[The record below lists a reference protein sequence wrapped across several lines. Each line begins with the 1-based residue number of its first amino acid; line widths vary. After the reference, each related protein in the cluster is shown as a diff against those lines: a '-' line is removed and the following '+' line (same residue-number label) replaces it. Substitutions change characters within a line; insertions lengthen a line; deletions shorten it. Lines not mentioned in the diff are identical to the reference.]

1 MTVAVDTRGII
12 LAGGSGTR
20 MYPMTQAVSKQ
31 LLPIYDKPLV
41 YYPMATLMSAGISRV
56 LVISQK
62 ENIPLYRSL
71 FDDGRQWGMVISYA
85 AQPEPKGLAQAFT
98 IAAEVR
104 FLDDARNVALIL
116 GDNIFH
122 GYRLDKLLFSVAEGG
137 KPSVFLAEVTDPQ
150 RYGVAEFYGD
160 ALVDIHEKPTEPLSN
175 MAVTG
180 LYFYPAGEVITVAAE
195 LKPSARGELEI
206 TDVNRHFIKNRT
218 LEATTLGQGIA
229 WLDTGTPGAL
239 LQASH
244 YVETI
249 QTRQG
254 RMVACL
260 EEIALSNGWITVGE
274 LSRLA
279 QKRSGSEYG
288 KYLEKLVAQNPPDDL
303 SNTS

>member
-1 MTVAVDTRGII
+1 MKAVDTRGII

-20 MYPMTQAVSKQ
+20 MYPMTQAVNKQ
-31 LLPIYDKPLV
+31 LLPVYDKPLV

-56 LVISQK
+56 LVISQE

-71 FDDGRQWGMVISYA
+71 FGDGRQWGMVISYA

-98 IAAEVR
+98 IAANAR

-122 GYRLDKLLFSVAEGG
+122 GYRLDELLFRVAESG
-137 KPSVFLAEVTDPQ
+137 KPSIFITEVTDPQ
-150 RYGVAEFYGD
+150 RYGVAEFIDG
-160 ALVDIHEKPTEPLSN
+160 ALVNIHEKPTDPPSN

-180 LYFYPAGEVITVAAE
+180 LYFYPAGEVVTVVDQ
-195 LKPSARGELEI
+195 LKPSVRGELEI
-206 TDVNRHFIKNRT
+206 TDVNRHFIRNRT
-218 LEATTLGQGIA
+218 LEATTLGPGIA
-229 WLDTGTPGAL
+229 WLDTGTPSSL

-260 EEIALSNGWITVGE
+260 EEIALGNGWITVGE

-279 QKRSGSEYG
+279 QRRCGSGYG
-288 KYLEKLVAQNPPDDL
+288 EYLEKLVVQNPPDDL
-303 SNTS
+303 SNDS